1 MKILIPIALA
11 VFLVGCGEDVPKQ
24 VETKQ
29 AVEVKK
35 VVETKKIEPVTVKE
49 PTKAVVPETIAPART
64 KTGAEIFKKC
74 ALCHGADA
82 SKQAMGKSQV
92 IKGWD
97 SAKLETTLNGYKD
110 GSYGRAMKGLMK
122 GQVSSLSAKE
132 ITIVSEY
139 ISKL

>member
-11 VFLVGCGEDVPKQ
+11 ALLVGCGEDAPKQ

-29 AVEVKK
+29 PVEVKK
-35 VVETKKIEPVTVKE
+35 AVEAKKVEPVAVKE
-49 PTKAVVPETIAPART
+49 TAKAVIPKTIAPART
-64 KTGAEIFKKC
+64 KSGEEIFKKC
-74 ALCHGADA
+74 AGCHGADA

-97 SAKLETTLNGYKD
+97 SAKLENTLNGYKD

-122 GQVSSLSAKE
+122 GQVSGLSPKE
-132 ITIVSEY
+132 IKLVSEH